1 MDNAMKVFES
11 NEFGTVRTTV
21 IDGEPWFVAADI
33 CRALEIKNS
42 RDAITRLDDDE
53 KDVALTDTLGGKQEM
68 TIVNEPGLYTLVLGS
83 RKPEAKSFKRW
94 ITHEVIPSIRK
105 SGGYIAGQETM
116 TDTELMAKALLV
128 AQKQIEE
135 RTKQLEEANGKI
147 QIMLPKAE
155 FADAI
160 SGSPDG
166 ILIKQMAHLL
176 TQNGYTTGQNRL
188 FSRMRIDGYLCSARG
203 TRYNMPTQDSV
214 ERGLM
219 TTRETHF
226 TDKDG
231 VTRIEFVTLITPK
244 GQRYFLQRY
253 AHIVLSDEE
262 IKAMLEE
269 EDIIPQ
275 VAKLSDVMREYE

>member
-1 MDNAMKVFES
+1 MDNAMKIFES

-21 IDGEPWFVAADI
+21 INGEPWFVAADI

-53 KDVALTDTLGGKQEM
+53 KDVASTDTLGGKQEM

-83 RKPEAKSFKRW
+83 RKPEAKAFKRW

-219 TTRETHF
+219 STRETHF

-253 AHIVLSDEE
+253 AHVVLSDEE
-262 IKAMLEE
+262 IKAMLKE
-269 EDIIPQ
+269 EDIVPQ
-275 VAKLSDVMREYE
+275 VVKLSDVM